1 MIRIKTTNCLNSED
15 EVILEFEEEFTGNL
29 LHGLNISI
37 EKCNGKGE
45 LIANITLTYTE
56 VLELYKMLTEN
67 ICKTQIY
74 TVDKLKEKIL

>member
-1 MIRIKTTNCLNSED
+1 MIKIKTTNCLNSED

-45 LIANITLTYTE
+45 LIANMTLTYTE
-56 VLELYKMLTEN
+56 VLELYKMLTEK
-67 ICKTQIY
+67 ISKTQIY

>member
-1 MIRIKTTNCLNSED
+1 MIKIKTTNYLNSED
-15 EVILEFEEEFTGNL
+15 EVILEFEEEFTGSL

-37 EKCNGKGE
+37 EECNSKGE

-56 VLELYKMLTEN
+56 VLELYKMLTEK

>member
-37 EKCNGKGE
+37 EKCNGKGGE
-45 LIANITLTYTE
+45 GCLTGNNQPPSE
-56 VLELYKMLTEN
+56 VLPHPMN
-67 ICKTQIY
+67 
-74 TVDKLKEKIL
+74 

>member
-15 EVILEFEEEFTGNL
+15 EVMLEFEEEFTGNL

-45 LIANITLTYTE
+45 LIANITLIHTE
-56 VLELYKMLTEN
+56 VLELYKN
-67 ICKTQIY
+67 AY
-74 TVDKLKEKIL
+74 

>member
-1 MIRIKTTNCLNSED
+1 MIRIKTTNCLSSED

-45 LIANITLTYTE
+45 LIANITLIHVE
-56 VLELYKMLTEN
+56 VLELYKMLTEK

>member
-1 MIRIKTTNCLNSED
+1 MIKIKTINCLSSED
-15 EVILEFEEEFTGNL
+15 EVILELEEEFTGNL

-45 LIANITLTYTE
+45 LIANMTLTYTE
-56 VLELYKMLTEN
+56 VLELYKMLTEK
-67 ICKTQIY
+67 ICNTQIY

>member
-15 EVILEFEEEFTGNL
+15 EVILELEEEFTGNL

-45 LIANITLTYTE
+45 LIANMTLAYTE
-56 VLELYKMLTEN
+56 VLELYKMLTE
-67 ICKTQIY
+67 KY
-74 TVDKLKEKIL
+74 AKLKYIQ